1 MAFRHVVDNLAY
13 GPSCWPVWS
22 FNLLDRQ
29 ALNRRTQSARRFGN
43 LSDPGRALFW
53 TRSFRKRKPS
63 NRVVQRVHLFSMML
77 LISMTRVP
85 VLAALAVLATHAY
98 AQTPQKITIN
108 YPTRSGASW
117 PMYIAKEGGYYQKYG
132 LDVTLQFG
140 VHPTGIAMLV
150 NGEAAE
156 SNYSI
161 EQSMDASLKDA
172 NFVMMGSSLNKAL
185 FALMARKD
193 LNDIKQVKGLRIA
206 VGQIGDAPY
215 NYTVAL
221 LGKYKI
227 GLRDVQWIS
236 VGTDVSGRAAA
247 LVGGRADATL
257 LTAPNYFR
265 LEEQGYKNL
274 ANLADHDDI
283 YAATV
288 YLFRRNTLAANP
300 KLPEQIIK
308 AQAEA
313 IKRFYDDKAFAIKAY
328 VAFDKQPEADIDKI
342 YDRYKQ
348 GNLFERIPYVQA
360 AAVKAVV
367 AQQTDEQIAAPMRKF
382 DFHKVIDNSVVDRL
396 VKEGYFEQV
405 FGPGVK
411 AEEEKKSKAAFR

>member
-1 MAFRHVVDNLAY
+1 MRRPCSLLSISVLLAI
-13 GPSCWPVWS
+13 GWPCAW
-22 FNLLDRQ
+22 
-29 ALNRRTQSARRFGN
+29 
-43 LSDPGRALFW
+43 
-53 TRSFRKRKPS
+53 
-63 NRVVQRVHLFSMML
+63 
-77 LISMTRVP
+77 
-85 VLAALAVLATHAY
+85 
-98 AQTPQKITIN
+98 AQTLQKITIN

-132 LDVTLQFG
+132 LDVNLVFG

-150 NGEAAE
+150 SGEAQE
-156 SNYSI
+156 SNYSL
-161 EQSMDASLKDA
+161 EQSMDASAKANDS

-193 LNDIKQVKGLRIA
+193 LTDIKQLKGKRLAI
-206 VGQIGDAPY
+206 GQVGDAPY

-221 LGKYKI
+221 LSKYKI
-227 GLRDVQWIS
+227 GVRDVQWIP

-247 LVGGRADATL
+247 LQSGRADATL

-265 LEEQGYKNL
+265 LEEAGYKNL

-288 YLFRRNTLAANP
+288 YLFRRNTIAANA
-300 KLPEQIIK
+300 KLPEQIMK

-328 VAFDKQPEADIDKI
+328 IAFDKQPEADIERI
-342 YDRYKQ
+342 YERYQK
-348 GNLFERIPYVQA
+348 GNLFERVPYVLA
-360 AAVKAVV
+360 GAVKAVI
-367 AQQTDEQIAAPMRKF
+367 AQQSDPQLAAPLQAF
-382 DFHKVIDNSVVDRL
+382 DFHKVIDNSVIDRL

-411 AEEEKKSKAAFR
+411 TEQEKRSKAAFR